1 LLRRLFRRWRLY
13 CQRRSLLYV
22 LFFSLEVTL
31 ILSPVLAIDLDMPY
45 YHAEEQIKRESIQ
58 QICRANMETI
68 LAGLSLC
75 IEGNF
80 DTILS
85 LVIGVCRIVYAI
97 VSKNIILTKWNSG
110 LLCAWAI
117 ENAPSMDLGNHS
129 ISMFIF
135 ARLPCRVQ
143 SLWRGNR

>member
-1 LLRRLFRRWRLY
+1 
-13 CQRRSLLYV
+13 
-22 LFFSLEVTL
+22 
-31 ILSPVLAIDLDMPY
+31 
-45 YHAEEQIKRESIQ
+45 
-58 QICRANMETI
+58 METI

-110 LLCAWAI
+110 LLCA
-117 ENAPSMDLGNHS
+117 
-129 ISMFIF
+129 
-135 ARLPCRVQ
+135 
-143 SLWRGNR
+143 

>member
-1 LLRRLFRRWRLY
+1 
-13 CQRRSLLYV
+13 
-22 LFFSLEVTL
+22 
-31 ILSPVLAIDLDMPY
+31 MPY

-85 LVIGVCRIVYAI
+85 LVIGAFYALEL
-97 VSKNIILTKWNSG
+97 SRTHL
-110 LLCAWAI
+110 AWTLVTTAYQC
-117 ENAPSMDLGNHS
+117 SYSLGYHAESNHS
-129 ISMFIF
+129 DAVTDKINQGQLLF
-135 ARLPCRVQ
+135 
-143 SLWRGNR
+143 